1 MARLVLALHSFDDS
15 ASSSSNR
22 SLLAYH
28 YAQAAV
34 SGGHQIDMVFFY
46 QSGVRFGALD
56 EKHPLTD
63 KWLELSAN
71 YTIPLVL
78 CATVAET
85 EYNIDAARLRTG
97 FYHGGLTEF
106 AQAAALAD
114 QVVQF

>member
-15 ASSSSNR
+15 ASSPSYR

-34 SGGHQIDMVFFY
+34 ASGHQIDMVFFY
-46 QSGVRFGALD
+46 QSGVRFGGAD

-63 KWLELSAN
+63 KWLELSAHHN
-71 YTIPLVL
+71 IPLVL

-85 EYNIDAARLRTG
+85 EYSIGEETLRPG
-97 FYHGGLTEF
+97 FHNGGLTEF
-106 AQAAALAD
+106 AQATALAD